1 VTRWLL
7 WITRAVTAAGLG
19 IDAYVHFNLA
29 AQYAESGGTVN
40 EGVLFRCEA
49 AVAVLAAVAVIA
61 RGRLRSHLAGLM
73 IAGSALAVML
83 VSRYVDLGP
92 IGPLPNLYDP
102 VWFPEKVIAAFAEAA
117 ATAAALT
124 GTVIIGWARWG
135 PPGAR
140 SDQQSSNQTT
150 SASDPTGGML
160 S

>member
-1 VTRWLL
+1 VTRRPL
-7 WITRAVTAAGLG
+7 WTTRAVTAAGLG
-19 IDAYVHFNLA
+19 IDSYVHFNLA

-40 EGVLFRCEA
+40 ESVLFRCEA

-135 PPGAR
+135 AR

-150 SASDPTGGML
+150 SATDPTGGML